1 MYCNNGSDFANRIDW
16 CVRNDFAYEMLCVE
30 DRHLRKRKN
39 RYTLI
44 VDNNNPEEILFHFDV
59 EGNSY
64 DEKNCLLNQPKS
76 KHTKKKKSQVQNTQ
90 KQFVSQNNNPPQQK
104 GGVAAPSMSK
114 NQPQAWSSNDLTQL
128 ISLYGNTPIST
139 IAFKLKRDV
148 EDVKDK
154 MRKLKLID

>member
-1 MYCNNGSDFANRIDW
+1 
-16 CVRNDFAYEMLCVE
+16 
-30 DRHLRKRKN
+30 
-39 RYTLI
+39 
-44 VDNNNPEEILFHFDV
+44 
-59 EGNSY
+59 
-64 DEKNCLLNQPKS
+64 
-76 KHTKKKKSQVQNTQ
+76 
-90 KQFVSQNNNPPQQK
+90 
-104 GGVAAPSMSK
+104 MSK